1 MSFTRRMK
9 YNHIMTTRKLKKSVS
24 SERVEV
30 FGFLLVAVISLFAM
44 NTALMGM

>member
-9 YNHIMTTRKLKKSVS
+9 YGNVMATRKLKKSVS

-30 FGFLLVAVISLFAM
+30 FGFVFVAAVTLFVM
-44 NTALMGM
+44 NIALTSI

>member
-9 YNHIMTTRKLKKSVS
+9 YGNVMATRKLKKSVS

-30 FGFLLVAVISLFAM
+30 FGFVFVVAVTLIVM
-44 NTALMGM
+44 NIALTSI

>member
-9 YNHIMTTRKLKKSVS
+9 YGNVMATRKLKKSVS

-30 FGFLLVAVISLFAM
+30 LGFLFVSAVTLFVM
-44 NTALMGM
+44 NIALTSM